1 MYKLESE
8 FVPET
13 IRKIKIMLEKQAW
26 EVFEKKELQ
35 KSRIDYLCTANF

>member
-8 FVPET
+8 LVPET
-13 IRKIKIMLEKQAW
+13 IRKIKIMLEKQSR

-35 KSRIDYLCTANF
+35 RSRIDYLCTSNF